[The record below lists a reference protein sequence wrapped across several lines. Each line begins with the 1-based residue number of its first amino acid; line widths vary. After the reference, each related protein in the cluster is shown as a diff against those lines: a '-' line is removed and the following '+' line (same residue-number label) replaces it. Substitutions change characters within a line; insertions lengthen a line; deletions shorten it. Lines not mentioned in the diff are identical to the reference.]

1 MPATDATPAASPA
14 QGGHGHLKKVLGP
27 FQLWGIAVGLVISG
41 EYFGWSY
48 GWNTAGTLGFLVATV
63 LVATMYTT
71 FIFSFTELSTAI
83 PHAGGPFAYARRA
96 FGPNGG
102 FVAGFATLIEFVF
115 APPAIALAIGAYLN
129 VQFPGINPKWFA
141 LGAYVIFIG
150 LNWIGVGIAAAFEL
164 FVTVLAIVEL
174 LVFMGVV
181 TPGWTLANFT
191 ANGWAGGSVLNGAAI
206 SGIFASIPFAI
217 WFFLAIEGAAM
228 AAEEARDP
236 HRTIPIAYT
245 TGIVTLVVLAFG
257 VMIFAGGVGDWRKL
271 ANINDPLPQAM
282 KAVVGEN
289 SGWLHMLVWIGLFGL
304 IASFHGIIMGY
315 SRQIFALARAGY
327 LPRYF
332 AGLSPRFDTPHRAL
346 LAGGVIGV
354 IAIFSDEWVQFGGQT
369 LTANIVTMAVL
380 GAIVM
385 YLISMAALFKLRNS
399 EPNLLRTYR
408 APFYPVFPAIAL
420 GLGVVCLGAM
430 VWFNAMLTLLFIVL
444 MAAAYGYFL
453 LTSGQREA
461 AAPTRCCLRPPAPD
475 RRSRTPKRCCTAPP
489 SPARSSASKT
499 FGRSWPSR
507 ARRVRATTSPASQ
520 RGSAKS
526 AWPRATSWP
535 TCRCRR
541 SSTRRWCRTRAT
553 TSPGSSSTATT
564 RGLRAGGA
572 TSRSARSATGCWR
585 RSHARQRLARSHRA
599 SRPRWWPPC
608 PS

>member
-1 MPATDATPAASPA
+1 MSSGL
-14 QGGHGHLKKVLGP
+14 QKVLGP

-96 FGPNGG
+96 FGPTGG
-102 FVAGFATLIEFVF
+102 FVAGFATLVEFVF

-129 VQFPGINPKWFA
+129 VQFPGVNPKWFA
-141 LGAYVIFIG
+141 LGAYVLFIA

-164 FVTVLAIVEL
+164 FVTVLAIFEL

-181 TPGWTLANFT
+181 APGWSMANFV
-191 ANGWAGGSVLNGAAI
+191 AHGWAGGDVFNGAAL

-257 VMIFAGGVGDWRKL
+257 VMIFAGGVGDWRQL
-271 ANINDPLPQAM
+271 ANINDPLQQAM
-282 KAVVGEN
+282 KAVVGGN

-304 IASFHGIIMGY
+304 VASFHGITMGY

-327 LPRYF
+327 LPAYF
-332 AGLSPRFDTPHRAL
+332 AALSPRFNTPHRAL
-346 LAGGVIGV
+346 LAGGVVGV
-354 IAIFSDEWVQFGGQT
+354 IAIFSDEWVSFGGQT

-385 YLISMAALFKLRNS
+385 YLVSMAALFRLRRT
-399 EPNLLRTYR
+399 EPALLRSYR

-420 GLGVVCLGAM
+420 VLGVVCLGAM
-430 VWFNAMLTLLFIVL
+430 VWFNGLLTLLFLVL
-444 MAAAYGYFL
+444 MALAWAYFL
-453 LTSGQREA
+453 LTGKQRAA
-461 AAPTRCCLRPPAPD
+461 AAPDALLSVKD
-475 RRSRTPKRCCTAPP
+475 
-489 SPARSSASKT
+489 
-499 FGRSWPSR
+499 
-507 ARRVRATTSPASQ
+507 
-520 RGSAKS
+520 
-526 AWPRATSWP
+526 
-535 TCRCRR
+535 
-541 SSTRRWCRTRAT
+541 
-553 TSPGSSSTATT
+553 
-564 RGLRAGGA
+564 
-572 TSRSARSATGCWR
+572 
-585 RSHARQRLARSHRA
+585 
-599 SRPRWWPPC
+599 
-608 PS
+608 

>member
-1 MPATDATPAASPA
+1 MSSGL
-14 QGGHGHLKKVLGP
+14 QKVLGP

-96 FGPNGG
+96 FGPTGG

-129 VQFPGINPKWFA
+129 VQFPGVNPKWFA
-141 LGAYVIFIG
+141 LGAYVIFIA
-150 LNWIGVGIAAAFEL
+150 LNWVGVGIAAAFEL
-164 FVTVLAIVEL
+164 FVTVLAIFEL

-181 TPGWTLANFT
+181 APGWTWGNFT
-191 ANGWAGGSVLNGAAI
+191 ANGWAGGAVLNGAAV

-236 HRTIPIAYT
+236 HRTIPLAYT

-257 VMIFAGGVGDWRKL
+257 VMIMAGGVGDWRQL

-282 KAVVGEN
+282 KVVVGES

-304 IASFHGIIMGY
+304 VASFHGIIMGY

-327 LPRYF
+327 LPKYF
-332 AGLSPRFDTPHRAL
+332 AGLSPRFNTPHRAL
-346 LAGGVIGV
+346 LAGGVIGIV
-354 IAIFSDEWVQFGGQT
+354 AIFSDEWVKFGGQT

-385 YLISMAALFKLRNS
+385 YLISMAALFKLRRS
-399 EPNLLRTYR
+399 EPDLLRTYR
-408 APFYPVFPAIAL
+408 APFYPVFPAIAFVL
-420 GLGVVCLGAM
+420 GLVCLGAM
-430 VWFNAMLTLLFIVL
+430 VWFNAMLTLLFVVL
-444 MAAAYGYFL
+444 MALGYVYFL
-453 LTSGQREA
+453 ATSKQRMA
-461 AAPTRCCLRPPAPD
+461 AAPDAML
-475 RRSRTPKRCCTAPP
+475 
-489 SPARSSASKT
+489 
-499 FGRSWPSR
+499 
-507 ARRVRATTSPASQ
+507 
-520 RGSAKS
+520 
-526 AWPRATSWP
+526 
-535 TCRCRR
+535 
-541 SSTRRWCRTRAT
+541 ST
-553 TSPGSSSTATT
+553 
-564 RGLRAGGA
+564 
-572 TSRSARSATGCWR
+572 
-585 RSHARQRLARSHRA
+585 
-599 SRPRWWPPC
+599 
-608 PS
+608 

>member
-1 MPATDATPAASPA
+1 MSS
-14 QGGHGHLKKVLGP
+14 GLKKVLGP

-48 GWNTAGTLGFLVATV
+48 GWNTAGTLGFLIATV

-96 FGPNGG
+96 FGPHGG
-102 FVAGFATLIEFVF
+102 FVAGFATLVEFVF

-141 LGAYVIFIG
+141 LAAYVVFVG
-150 LNWIGVGIAAAFEL
+150 LNWVGIGIAAAFEL
-164 FVTVLAIVEL
+164 FVTVLAILEL

-181 TPGWTLANFT
+181 TPGWSMANFT
-191 ANGWAGGSVLNGAAI
+191 AHGWAGGDVLNAAAI

-245 TGIVTLVVLAFG
+245 TGILTLVVLAFG

-282 KAVVGEN
+282 KAVVGDN

-327 LPRYF
+327 LPATF
-332 AGLSPRFDTPHRAL
+332 AALSPRFNTPHRAL
-346 LAGGVIGV
+346 VAGGVIGV
-354 IAIFSDEWVQFGGQT
+354 AAIFSDEWVQFGGQT

-385 YLISMAALFKLRNS
+385 YLVSMAALFKLRRS
-399 EPNLLRTYR
+399 EPGLERTYR
-408 APFYPVFPAIAL
+408 APFYPVFPAVAL

-430 VWFNAMLTLLFIVL
+430 IWFNGMLSLLFLVL
-444 MAAAYGYFL
+444 MALAYGYFRM
-453 LTSGQREA
+453 TAEQRRT
-461 AAPTRCCLRPPAPD
+461 AAPDDML
-475 RRSRTPKRCCTAPP
+475 S
-489 SPARSSASKT
+489 
-499 FGRSWPSR
+499 
-507 ARRVRATTSPASQ
+507 TT
-520 RGSAKS
+520 
-526 AWPRATSWP
+526 T
-535 TCRCRR
+535 
-541 SSTRRWCRTRAT
+541 
-553 TSPGSSSTATT
+553 
-564 RGLRAGGA
+564 
-572 TSRSARSATGCWR
+572 
-585 RSHARQRLARSHRA
+585 
-599 SRPRWWPPC
+599 
-608 PS
+608 